1 MTLTICTSV
10 VQARAHLGA
19 ARQRGR
25 RVAVVPTMGALHEG
39 HLALVRMARQHG
51 DEVVVTVFVNPT
63 QFGPGEDFDRYPR
76 HLDRDANLAERA
88 GATVVFAPPT
98 SEMYPNGEETR
109 VRVPRVA
116 AGLCGPVRPGHFE
129 GVATVVSKLF
139 NVLGEASY
147 VFGRKDFQ
155 QLRLIQRMATDLLFP
170 VSIVEHPI
178 VRESDG
184 LAMSSRNV
192 YLSAEDRRRALGIP
206 RALAASAALF
216 AAGERRT
223 DALLEAA
230 RGVLDR
236 RGLAVEYVT
245 LASPHDVS
253 ELPHGG
259 TTEETVLL
267 ALAARSGATRL
278 IDNIVLGV
286 DAAPLVSDG

>member
-1 MTLTICTSV
+1 MELCSSV
-10 VQARAHLGA
+10 VQVRAHLDS
-19 ARQRGR
+19 ARRSGR
-25 RVAVVPTMGALHEG
+25 RIAVVPTMGALHDG
-39 HLALVRMARQHG
+39 HLALVRLARAHG

-63 QFGPGEDFDRYPR
+63 QFGPGEDFERYPR

-98 SEMYPNGEETR
+98 SEMYPQGEETR
-109 VRVPRVA
+109 IRVPRVA

-129 GVATVVSKLF
+129 GVATVVCKLF
-139 NVLGEASY
+139 NVLGQATY
-147 VFGRKDFQ
+147 VFGQKDFQ

-170 VSIVEHPI
+170 VTIVEHPI

-206 RALAASAALF
+206 RALAAAATLF

-245 LASPHDVS
+245 LADPRNVE
-253 ELPHGG
+253 ELALGG
-259 TTEETVLL
+259 TTADHVLL
-267 ALAARSGATRL
+267 AIAARSGSTRL

-286 DAAPLVSDG
+286 DAAPEVTDP

>member
-1 MTLTICTSV
+1 MTIALCTGV
-10 VQARAHLGA
+10 AQVRAHLGA
-19 ARQRGR
+19 ARRGGR

-39 HLALVRMARQHG
+39 HLALVRLGRQHG

-63 QFGPGEDFDRYPR
+63 QFAPGEDFERYPR
-76 HLDRDANLAERA
+76 HLERDADLAERA

-98 SEMYPNGEETR
+98 SEMYPEGEETR

-129 GVATVVSKLF
+129 GVATVVCKLF
-139 NVLGEASY
+139 NVLGEATY

-170 VSIVEHPI
+170 VRILEHAI

-192 YLSAEDRRRALGIP
+192 YLSVEDRRRALGIP
-206 RALAASAALF
+206 RALAAAAVLF

-223 DALLEAA
+223 DALVEAA

-245 LASPHDVS
+245 LANPRSVE
-253 ELPHGG
+253 ELPSGG
-259 TTEETVLL
+259 STEDTVLL
-267 ALAARSGATRL
+267 AIAARSGSTRL
-278 IDNIVLGV
+278 IDNIVLGL
-286 DAAPLVSDG
+286 DAAPEVLEP